1 MSETPLV
8 LRYEGDGQFR
18 VMSNYWA
25 GRADKDYVVGE
36 VYKMAPAHDRS
47 QATHNHYFALI
58 AEAWG
63 TLPDR
68 ALEEFPT
75 AEHLRKKML
84 VRCGY
89 ADERSIVC
97 ASKAEAQ
104 RVAAFI
110 KPMDEYA
117 VVTVREAVV
126 RVYTPQSQSKKAMGA
141 KAFQESKSKV
151 LDAIS
156 DLLGADITEH
166 GSKAA

>member
-1 MSETPLV
+1 MSETPIL
-8 LRYEGDGQFR
+8 LRYEGDGQFQP
-18 VMSNYWA
+18 SSGFWS
-25 GRADKDYVVGE
+25 GRADREYVVGE

-47 QATHNHYFALI
+47 QATHNHFFALI

-63 TLPDR
+63 TLPDHM
-68 ALEEFPT
+68 LDEYPSP
-75 AEHLRKKML
+75 EHLRKKML

-141 KAFQESKSKV
+141 EAFQESKSKV

-166 GSKAA
+166 GSQAA